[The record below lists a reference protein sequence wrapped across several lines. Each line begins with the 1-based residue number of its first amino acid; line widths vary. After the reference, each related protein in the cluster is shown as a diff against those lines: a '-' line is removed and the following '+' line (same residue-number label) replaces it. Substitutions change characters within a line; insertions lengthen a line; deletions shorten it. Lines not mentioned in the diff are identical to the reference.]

1 MSSSVFAIYCGSN
14 PNIFNPQIAPGN
26 AILNRECGILLEDLR
41 QQEAVAVVGGL
52 GRPGSPMHLVNEIMA
67 PAGLLSTV
75 TVPTEQTNTSHP
87 SDQSQTTLTLRHS
100 LLRNA
105 AFMALTDHAIV
116 LPGGFGVLHE
126 IMDEIYAMEQGQ
138 VPLQRRLL
146 FLNADGYFDCFRNFI
161 TGSSE
166 HSSFIARN
174 VARRCLFFDSAESL
188 AKASR
193 TLLAPAGDF
202 RFIDHTTVPQLGNK
216 TESYYFLGNP
226 SLYPENARCLG
237 IPVSRTELRDPF
249 QTILKQVLRAI
260 AKEGCVERVG
270 VYNRNTAASQT
281 LRQELESSL
290 IRYHGLATEEDRA
303 QGISMSGVTHI
314 APSEAA
320 LTELWLM
327 LHDALLFHP
336 NSLHDCRLL
345 ATVLNLKAIDDPLC
359 RHLMVVYSGAIK
371 SDLFSQ
377 IRIMV
382 NRGAANMQHVG
393 NLKQVHC
400 PDEVIAHLK
409 QHFRQRRS
417 ASAQSLALQP
427 YRPPVLP
434 EQVHTIRRLLHG
446 RLRQPMA
453 VR

>member
-1 MSSSVFAIYCGSN
+1 
-14 PNIFNPQIAPGN
+14 
-26 AILNRECGILLEDLR
+26 
-41 QQEAVAVVGGL
+41 
-52 GRPGSPMHLVNEIMA
+52 
-67 PAGLLSTV
+67 
-75 TVPTEQTNTSHP
+75 
-87 SDQSQTTLTLRHS
+87 
-100 LLRNA
+100 
-105 AFMALTDHAIV
+105 V

-161 TGSSE
+161 TGSAE
-166 HSSFIARN
+166 CGSFIARN

-193 TLLAPAGDF
+193 TLSASAGDF

-216 TESYYFLGNP
+216 MESYYFLGNL
-226 SLYPENARCLG
+226 SLNSESGRRLG

-249 QTILKQVLRAI
+249 QTLVKQVLQAV
-260 AKEGCVERVG
+260 AKESCIDTIGI
-270 VYNRNTAASQT
+270 YNRNTAASQT
-281 LRQELESSL
+281 LRQELESRRL
-290 IRYHGLATEEDRA
+290 RYHGLATGEDRA
-303 QGISMSGVTHI
+303 QGISMSGITYI

-320 LTELWLM
+320 LTELWLT

-345 ATVLNLKAIDDPLC
+345 ATVLNLKAINDPLC
-359 RHLMVVYSGAIK
+359 RHLMMMHSGNIK
-371 SDLFSQ
+371 GALFSQ
-377 IRIMV
+377 IHIMAQ
-382 NRGAANMQHVG
+382 RGAADMRHVA
-393 NLKQVHC
+393 NLKQVRR
-400 PDEVIAHLK
+400 PDEVTGHLK
-409 QHFRQRRS
+409 QHLLQRRS
-417 ASAQSLALQP
+417 TSAQSLAVQP

-434 EQVHTIRRLLHG
+434 EQIHTIRRLLHG